1 MSSLFLLPVP
11 RDAQPPVDI
20 WKRGPEIKVLI
31 DGLEDQQPLASAF
44 VITESENWTVKHI
57 SLYQNVL
64 VYRSVEEKLLKD
76 RIVRK
81 PGAVRGAYEFIYNKM
96 DYAET
101 TLGMMNKNAWSFF
114 LEPNPDDKSS
124 ISSSSNQVRYIKYVR
139 ISDNPFEEISEYF
152 YFKSDEEQELWRD
165 LLSKMRILN
174 INFAT
179 KYLVQGK
186 IGSGGYSKVYLVKD
200 TRTELKYAA
209 KAIFLEKLAE
219 EFDRAKD
226 MIVNEVESMH
236 LLLPSGHVPQLFE
249 VHQVEDVIYL
259 VMEYIDGLTLTNFM
273 KKRLLKRDM
282 TPLMIHCLLR

>member
-20 WKRGPEIKVLI
+20 WKRGPEIKALAES
-31 DGLEDQQPLASAF
+31 LENHQPLASAF

-57 SLYQNVL
+57 SLYPNLL
-64 VYRSVEEKLLKD
+64 VYRAVEEKFLKD
-76 RIVRK
+76 RVVRK
-81 PGAVRGAYEFIYNKM
+81 PGAVRGAYELIYNKM

-101 TLGMMNKNAWSFF
+101 TLGMMNKNAWQFF
-114 LEPNPDDKSS
+114 LEPNADDKTSLSS
-124 ISSSSNQVRYIKYVR
+124 AGSQVRYIKYVR
-139 ISDNPFEEISEYF
+139 IADNPFEEISEFF
-152 YFKSDEEQELWRD
+152 YFKSDEEQEIWRG

-174 INFAT
+174 INFTT

-200 TRTELKYAA
+200 SRTDHKYAA
-209 KAIFLEKLAE
+209 KAIFLEKFAE

-226 MIVNEVESMH
+226 MIVNEVETMH
-236 LLLPSGHVPQLFE
+236 KLFPSGHVPQLFE

-259 VMEYIDGLTLTNFM
+259 VMEYIDGHTLTNFL
-273 KKRLLKRDM
+273 KKRLLKRDL
-282 TPLMIHCLLR
+282 TPLMVHCLLR